1 MWSLNPWPATPLRLT
16 QTRFG
21 LLPVRSPLLGEYS
34 LFVAVLRCFSSRAA
48 LGRGV
53 TLAVIEVGSIG
64 LPHSDTQG
72 SSRAGRS
79 PWRFAA
85 NYVLLRH
92 LAPRHPPC
100 ALSRLT
106 VLFAALLE
114 LALSPRLLSVGSESF
129 LQEFL
134 LSLAVQ
140 FLTCHPPVAP
150 TLVGPCSACC

>member
-34 LFVAVLRCFSSRAA
+34 LFVAVLRCFSSRTA

-53 TLAVIEVGSIG
+53 TLAVIEVRSIG

-106 VLFAALLE
+106 VLFAAHLE
-114 LALSPRLLSVGSESF
+114 LARRSLTLPKL
-129 LQEFL
+129 LQEL
-134 LSLAVQ
+134 LL
-140 FLTCHPPVAP
+140 
-150 TLVGPCSACC
+150 LVLFSS